1 MFLNLKLQPEVGAAK
16 PQTAFPEPEMAL
28 PLPRP
33 IRDALETRANEHV
46 GLLAEFSDPGAL
58 HDAVVDLRKRGYS
71 RLDTFSPFPIHGMD
85 RAMGLPFSKLA
96 FFVFG
101 GGLTGL
107 FLGAFLQ
114 WHTSAGSQASW
125 IDVILQGY
133 PINIS
138 NKPFFAIESSVP
150 IMFELTIL
158 LSALTAVGAMLA
170 LNGLPK
176 PYNPLFYSER
186 FGRATDDGFF
196 LHVGQADS
204 AFARGTTAGDL
215 FGLGALHVEYVD
227 HDGATDVGETG
238 EPLAIDPLEA
248 PAAPVTPPY
257 TGGQI

>member
-1 MFLNLKLQPEVGAAK
+1 
-16 PQTAFPEPEMAL
+16 MAL
-28 PLPRP
+28 SLPRP
-33 IRDALETRANEHV
+33 VRDALEARANEHV

-96 FFVFG
+96 FLVFG

-107 FLGAFLQ
+107 FAGFLLQ
-114 WHTSAGSQASW
+114 WWTSAY
-125 IDVILQGY
+125 DY

-138 NKPFFAIESSVP
+138 NKPLFAVESSVP

-158 LSALTAVGAMLA
+158 FSALTAVGGMLA

-186 FGRATDDGFF
+186 FGRATDDAFF
-196 LHVGQADS
+196 LHIGEAD
-204 AFARGTTAGDL
+204 AEFARGQTADDL
-215 FGLGALHVEYVD
+215 FALGALGVEYVD
-227 HDGATDVGETG
+227 HQGATDLGAGGEAVVVVT
-238 EPLAIDPLEA
+238 ETPIDVPPVA
-248 PAAPVTPPY
+248 PIAPPAP
-257 TGGQI
+257 GGQL